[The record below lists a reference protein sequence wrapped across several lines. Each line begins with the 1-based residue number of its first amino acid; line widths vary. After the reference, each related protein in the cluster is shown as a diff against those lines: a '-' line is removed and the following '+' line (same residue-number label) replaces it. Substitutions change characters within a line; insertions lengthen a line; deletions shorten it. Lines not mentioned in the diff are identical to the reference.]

1 MFCLY
6 NDVIVGVDIGS
17 SKVSTVIAKA
27 NRTGQMEFMGSGLV
41 PCTGIKKGLIV
52 DLEAVS
58 KAINASISMAEKAAN
73 MRVSAVYLG
82 LSGFH
87 SMLVPSHGKISF
99 EGI

>member
-27 NRTGQMEFMGSGLV
+27 NRNGQMEFMGSGLA

-58 KAINASISMAEKAAN
+58 KAIKNI
-73 MRVSAVYLG
+73 
-82 LSGFH
+82 
-87 SMLVPSHGKISF
+87 
-99 EGI
+99 